1 MAQFLSL
8 SAPNPTVS
16 SSTGSGLP
24 RTRHTLSSR
33 HENTSQSWSSLQKEL
48 HCNGRVSCI
57 FSGNRKEE
65 QARKALESALGG
77 KRDEFEKWNKEIK
90 QREEAGGGGDAG
102 GGGWFGW
109 GRRFGWSNDDHFW
122 QEAQQAILTLLGI
135 IVMYLIVAKGEL
147 LLAVIINPLLYALR
161 GPRNALSFITSRI
174 LGKTSLDSRVDFDTT
189 KKGDYSQ
196 ISAKERVLRKW
207 GSQ

>member
-16 SSTGSGLP
+16 SSTRSGLP
-24 RTRHTLSSR
+24 RTRHTLSTR
-33 HENTSQSWSSLQKEL
+33 HENTSRSWSSLQKEL

-57 FSGNRKEE
+57 FSDSRKEE
-65 QARKALESALGG
+65 QARKALDSALGG
-77 KRDEFEKWNKEIK
+77 KRDEFEQWNKEIK
-90 QREEAGGGGDAG
+90 RREEVGGASDGG

-122 QEAQQAILTLLGI
+122 QEARAAILTVLGI
-135 IVMYLIVAKGEL
+135 IVMYLIVAKGEV

-161 GPRNALSFITSRI
+161 GPRNALAFITSRI
-174 LGKTSLDSRVDFDTT
+174 LGKTSPDSRVDFVTS

>member
-16 SSTGSGLP
+16 SSTRSGLP
-24 RTRHTLSSR
+24 RTRHTLSTR

-57 FSGNRKEE
+57 FSDNRKEE
-65 QARKALESALGG
+65 QARKALDSALGG
-77 KRDEFEKWNKEIK
+77 KRDEFEQWNKEIK
-90 QREEAGGGGDAG
+90 RREEVGGASDGG

-122 QEAQQAILTLLGI
+122 QEAQAAILTVLGI
-135 IVMYLIVAKGEL
+135 IVMYLIVAKGEV

-161 GPRNALSFITSRI
+161 GPRNALAFITSRI
-174 LGKTSLDSRVDFDTT
+174 LGKTSPDSRVDFVTS

>member
-16 SSTGSGLP
+16 SSTRSGLP
-24 RTRHTLSSR
+24 RTRHTLSTR

-57 FSGNRKEE
+57 FSDNRKEE
-65 QARKALESALGG
+65 QARKALDSALGG
-77 KRDEFEKWNKEIK
+77 KRDEFEQWNKEIK
-90 QREEAGGGGDAG
+90 RREEVGGGSDGG

-122 QEAQQAILTLLGI
+122 QEAQAAILTVLGI
-135 IVMYLIVAKGEL
+135 IVMYLIVAKGEV

-161 GPRNALSFITSRI
+161 GPRNALAFITSRI
-174 LGKTSLDSRVDFDTT
+174 LGKTSPDSCVDFVTS